1 MPYQNQG
8 YQQTLVTAQ
17 GDGTAITNSVTQAS
31 IIPAQAKYTLAANFV
46 DVPGKAFRITAT
58 GRLSNVV
65 TTPGTL
71 LFQVLFGAAVVANN
85 GAAAIALNVAAKTNV
100 TFQLLIELVART
112 VGAGTAATMMWVMQ
126 LTSES
131 VVGAAAGTTA
141 TAFLPASAPAVGA
154 GFDST
159 VSNVVDLQAKF
170 SVATATTAIT
180 LHTYTLESVN

>member
-1 MPYQNQG
+1 MPFQNQG

-17 GDGTAITNSVTQAS
+17 GDGTAITNNVTQAS
-31 IIPAQAKYTLAANFV
+31 IIPAAAKYTMAANFI

-58 GRLSNVV
+58 GRLSCVV

-71 LFQVLFGAAVVANN
+71 LFQVLFGANVVVNN
-85 GAAAIALNVAAKTNV
+85 TPATTALNIVAKTNV
-100 TFQLLIELVART
+100 TFRLDIEMVCRAI
-112 VGAGTAATMMWVMQ
+112 GSGTSATMMYVVQ
-126 LTSES
+126 LTSEA
-131 VVGAAAGTTA
+131 VVGAAAGTAVTA
-141 TAFLPASAPAVGA
+141 YQPASAPAVGA

-170 SVATATTAIT
+170 SVATATTALT